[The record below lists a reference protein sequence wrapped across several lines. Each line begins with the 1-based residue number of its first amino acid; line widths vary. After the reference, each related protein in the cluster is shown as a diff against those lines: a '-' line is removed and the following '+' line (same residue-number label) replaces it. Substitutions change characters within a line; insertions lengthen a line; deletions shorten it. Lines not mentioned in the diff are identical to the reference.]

1 MLLLLLH
8 QPHPRDRI
16 SQSPGFERYPQEY
29 HTYYHN
35 HIYHHRCRIAEGD
48 WRRGSGGSRMEGDE
62 CQRIVVGASPEL
74 YRDTY
79 HRYCYYY

>member
-1 MLLLLLH
+1 
-8 QPHPRDRI
+8 
-16 SQSPGFERYPQEY
+16 
-29 HTYYHN
+29 
-35 HIYHHRCRIAEGD
+35 
-48 WRRGSGGSRMEGDE
+48 MEGDE